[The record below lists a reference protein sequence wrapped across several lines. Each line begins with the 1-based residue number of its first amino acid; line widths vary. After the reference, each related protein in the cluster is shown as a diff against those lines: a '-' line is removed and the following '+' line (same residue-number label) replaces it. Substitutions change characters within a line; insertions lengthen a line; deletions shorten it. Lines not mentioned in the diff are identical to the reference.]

1 MWFIGKCDITTCSA
15 GKILKHTHSRA
26 HTHTHTVGTP
36 TQTCGG
42 ETSDDNKVMW
52 AASTMIQWSIVT
64 HSLSLSL
71 DSTAARPLLHILA
84 LSLSL
89 LLQLAL
95 SLSDHR
101 YIYQGSLPAA
111 QRYRANACF
120 LNCTDLPSLYP
131 SSF

>member
-15 GKILKHTHSRA
+15 GKILKHTH
-26 HTHTHTVGTP
+26 THTHTVGTP
-36 TQTCGG
+36 TQICGG

-64 HSLSLSL
+64 HSLSLS
-71 DSTAARPLLHILA
+71 PILLQ

-89 LLQLAL
+89 SIRPSVLYTKAHCQLHKDIGMGYAT
-95 SLSDHR
+95 S
-101 YIYQGSLPAA
+101 
-111 QRYRANACF
+111 CF
-120 LNCTDLPSLYP
+120 LHCTDLPSPNP